1 MSRRSP
7 GRKRK
12 IIKKHGREELFNSE
26 KLCQSVTAVGVPDN
40 LARQVCSIVD
50 DSIESGVSTDKIFTT
65 TRRYISEFNPKMAAI
80 YSLERGL
87 SALGPSGFIFEQ
99 YVAALFKEMGYY
111 VKTNVYAKGEGVT
124 HEIDVWAEKGNVV
137 FVIEAKYR
145 NDFRAKTHINQVMY
159 ADAKVQDIRRRAK
172 KDGDN
177 REFYEW
183 VVTNTQF
190 TDNAINYVEYRDM
203 QLMGWDYPKYINL
216 KKIVYERNLYPV
228 TVLPSITKKALKQF
242 SADGIILVKQ
252 LLDLDENQFMQY
264 YDLSHTLSKKL
275 VREINELSL

>member
-1 MSRRSP
+1 MSRRS
-7 GRKRK
+7 RKKKRK
-12 IIKKHGREELFNSE
+12 VIKKNGKEELFVPE
-26 KLCQSVTAVGVPDN
+26 KLCESVTAVGVPDN

-50 DSIESGVSTDKIFTT
+50 ESIESGISTDRIFIT
-65 TRRYISEFNPKMAAI
+65 TRRYISEFNPKMAAL
-80 YSLERGL
+80 YALERGL

-111 VKTNVYAKGEGVT
+111 VKTNVYAKGEGVQ

-159 ADAKVQDIRRRAK
+159 ADAKIQDIKRQALK
-172 KDGDN
+172 EGDT

-183 VVTNTQF
+183 VVTNTRF
-190 TDNAINYVEYRDM
+190 TDNAINYVNHRDM

-216 KKIVYERNLYPV
+216 KKIVFERGLYPV
-228 TVLPSITKKALKQF
+228 TTLPSITKKALKRF
-242 SADGIILVKQ
+242 SVDGIILVKQ
-252 LLDLDENQFMQY
+252 LIGVDEDRY
-264 YDLSHTLSKKL
+264 VSHYELSHTLARKL
-275 VREINELSL
+275 VAEVKELS

>member
-1 MSRRSP
+1 MSRRS
-7 GRKRK
+7 RRKKRK
-12 IIKKHGREELFNSE
+12 IVKKNGHEELFIPE
-26 KLCQSVTAVGVPDN
+26 KLCQSVTAVGVPEN
-40 LARQVCSIVD
+40 LAQQVCSIVD
-50 DSIESGVSTDKIFTT
+50 ESIESGISTDKIFVT
-65 TRRYISEFNPKMAAI
+65 TRRYISEFNPKMAAL
-80 YSLERGL
+80 YALERGL

-124 HEIDVWAEKGNVV
+124 HEIDVWAEKGDVV

-159 ADAKVQDIRRRAK
+159 ADAKVQDIKRQAVK
-172 KDGDN
+172 EGDT

-190 TDNAINYVEYRDM
+190 TDNAINYVNHREM

-216 KKIVYERNLYPV
+216 KKIVSERGLYPV
-228 TVLPSITKKALKQF
+228 TTLPSITKKALKQF

-252 LLDLDENQFMQY
+252 LIDLNEDQFMKY
-264 YDLSHTLSKKL
+264 YDLSHTLAKKL
-275 VREINELSL
+275 VVEVKELC